1 MGQAAEIGR
10 KVLQT
15 MDAQDYD
22 ALRDVIAEDVQMT
35 QGGATLDGIED
46 VIGMLKAFY
55 GALPDLEH
63 RILAVTEEGDTAAF
77 QMNVVATHDGEF
89 TSDLGTFPPTGRRTS
104 WYSSTFITVRDG
116 KAVALATYLDVMAV
130 HRELGYQPAPH
141 VPEPAA

>member
-1 MGQAAEIGR
+1 MGHAEDVGR
-10 KVLQT
+10 TVLAT

-22 ALRDVIAEDVQMT
+22 RLREVVAEDVQMT

-63 RILAVTEEGDTAAF
+63 RILNVVEGGDTAAF
-77 QMNVVATHDGEF
+77 EMNVVATHDGPF
-89 TSDLGTFPPTGRRTS
+89 TSDLGDFPPTGRQTS
-104 WYSSTFITVRDG
+104 WYSSTFITVKDG

-130 HRELGYQPAPH
+130 HRELGY
-141 VPEPAA
+141 EPAQHAPA